1 LINEPYDILV
11 NSRSSNNSY
20 LSSETSGGGNSK
32 DNSLFLIDPIS
43 RKLGKIDTDNYSFL
57 QVKNYS
63 QAGPIKHDKLRFHLP
78 INFTFGEFIGIH
90 LNVYAFDRQNQ
101 TKYNLSNFYF
111 DITNLDQQNLMGFSS
126 PPLLYLEKLWGK
138 NITIDIPSL
147 DGISNQLTDNL
158 PTENSINANLTD
170 GSGLS
175 LSSPIFI
182 EVSFLTKKQVI
193 NDVTTYLS
201 KAPIVSSVPQ
211 TPEFERL
218 GLMIEPSENG
228 DFFEIYGTY
237 NGNIGEFNKFIED
250 SIQQGNRYFVQYDI
264 TIFEQNIRGKTT
276 TMILTDDFNESVEYR
291 PIIKYSTTTAVIDV
305 EMRMID
311 AVDDSYIVRKASYGM
326 LQDEVSKYSLRLSKI
341 NLKNAYKPK
350 VYNIK
355 NAINPSLIGKSNSMG
370 MIDEFASS
378 GGIGNANF
386 DGSDVEGGGNGS
398 SGNGSIQTV
407 KIPFPVLVEKFN
419 VIGKSDNTIFDNKTF
434 FANSRI
440 QIVLYPF
447 DNIVKFVLASGE
459 STAPE
464 YMDLTIY
471 SDLSF
476 VIRNDFDSVTFPL
489 YDETEEIQLDI
500 GQIVFKLDKNKYN
513 RIKSIHDSG
522 INVFYIIGT
531 NQDVTSVVYNG
542 LFKIFET
549 KDNIDTLN
557 DEVTAGLDATILDD
571 PNLAGGQ
578 ETAVV
583 TRRTI
588 TEQTNPT
595 PRNNS

>member
-1 LINEPYDILV
+1 
-11 NSRSSNNSY
+11 
-20 LSSETSGGGNSK
+20 
-32 DNSLFLIDPIS
+32 
-43 RKLGKIDTDNYSFL
+43 
-57 QVKNYS
+57 
-63 QAGPIKHDKLRFHLP
+63 
-78 INFTFGEFIGIH
+78 
-90 LNVYAFDRQNQ
+90 
-101 TKYNLSNFYF
+101 
-111 DITNLDQQNLMGFSS
+111 
-126 PPLLYLEKLWGK
+126 
-138 NITIDIPSL
+138 
-147 DGISNQLTDNL
+147 
-158 PTENSINANLTD
+158 
-170 GSGLS
+170 
-175 LSSPIFI
+175 
-182 EVSFLTKKQVI
+182 
-193 NDVTTYLS
+193 
-201 KAPIVSSVPQ
+201 
-211 TPEFERL
+211 
-218 GLMIEPSENG
+218 
-228 DFFEIYGTY
+228 
-237 NGNIGEFNKFIED
+237 
-250 SIQQGNRYFVQYDI
+250 
-264 TIFEQNIRGKTT
+264 
-276 TMILTDDFNESVEYR
+276 
-291 PIIKYSTTTAVIDV
+291 
-305 EMRMID
+305 
-311 AVDDSYIVRKASYGM
+311 
-326 LQDEVSKYSLRLSKI
+326 
-341 NLKNAYKPK
+341 
-350 VYNIK
+350 
-355 NAINPSLIGKSNSMG
+355 MG

-378 GGIGNANF
+378 GGIGNVNF
-386 DGSDVEGGGNGS
+386 DGSSLEGGGNGS

-557 DEVTAGLDATILDD
+557 DEVTAGLVPSILDD

-583 TRRTI
+583 TRRTV

>member
-1 LINEPYDILV
+1 
-11 NSRSSNNSY
+11 
-20 LSSETSGGGNSK
+20 
-32 DNSLFLIDPIS
+32 
-43 RKLGKIDTDNYSFL
+43 
-57 QVKNYS
+57 
-63 QAGPIKHDKLRFHLP
+63 
-78 INFTFGEFIGIH
+78 
-90 LNVYAFDRQNQ
+90 
-101 TKYNLSNFYF
+101 
-111 DITNLDQQNLMGFSS
+111 
-126 PPLLYLEKLWGK
+126 
-138 NITIDIPSL
+138 
-147 DGISNQLTDNL
+147 
-158 PTENSINANLTD
+158 
-170 GSGLS
+170 
-175 LSSPIFI
+175 
-182 EVSFLTKKQVI
+182 
-193 NDVTTYLS
+193 
-201 KAPIVSSVPQ
+201 
-211 TPEFERL
+211 
-218 GLMIEPSENG
+218 
-228 DFFEIYGTY
+228 
-237 NGNIGEFNKFIED
+237 
-250 SIQQGNRYFVQYDI
+250 
-264 TIFEQNIRGKTT
+264 
-276 TMILTDDFNESVEYR
+276 
-291 PIIKYSTTTAVIDV
+291 
-305 EMRMID
+305 MRMID

-341 NLKNAYKPK
+341 NLKNAFKPK

-370 MIDEFASS
+370 MIDEFVSS
-378 GGIGNANF
+378 GGIGNVNF
-386 DGSDVEGGGNGS
+386 DGSDVEGGGNNVNNNVS
-398 SGNGSIQTV
+398 SGNSSIQTV

-513 RIKSIHDSG
+513 RIKSIYDSG

-557 DEVTAGLDATILDD
+557 DEATDGLVPSILDD
-571 PNLAGGQ
+571 PNLTGGQ